1 MNNLD
6 VEKSYNFIKDFI
18 VPTPCIYSH
27 WLSSITQAK
36 VYLKLE
42 NFNKTGSFKDRGV
55 ISFLLSNKNNNITHV
70 VAASAGNHAQSVA
83 FFAQKLGIKASIF
96 MPILTPNNKIMQ
108 TKKYQAQVYLQGDNY
123 DEAFMYAQNFVASNN
138 AHYIHAY
145 NDLSVISGQGSV
157 AIEIFNQGIK
167 ADLILVPVGGG
178 GLISG
183 IASYIN
189 DKKLLT
195 KIIGVET
202 NKFASM
208 ALALKNNKPCM
219 LQAQKTIAEGIAVR
233 MVGQLNYDICSSLN
247 IEMMSVTDEEI
258 QSSIMFLLE
267 KQKIVAE
274 GAAAASVA
282 ALFKLSLE
290 ESLKDKTIVLIISGG
305 NIDLGLLN
313 RLSNQELIKTSRLH
327 KFKILILDT
336 PGSLSNLLRI
346 VSESRANIVDV
357 CHERF
362 FANLNWNE
370 VLVEIT
376 VEIRDEE
383 HLSILSTTLKEN
395 GYQMIDY
402 KDNLCA
408 Y

>member
-1 MNNLD
+1 M
-6 VEKSYNFIKDFI
+6 
-18 VPTPCIYSH
+18 
-27 WLSSITQAK
+27 
-36 VYLKLE
+36 
-42 NFNKTGSFKDRGV
+42 
-55 ISFLLSNKNNNITHV
+55 
-70 VAASAGNHAQSVA
+70 
-83 FFAQKLGIKASIF
+83 
-96 MPILTPNNKIMQ
+96 
-108 TKKYQAQVYLQGDNY
+108 
-123 DEAFMYAQNFVASNN
+123 
-138 AHYIHAY
+138 
-145 NDLSVISGQGSV
+145 
-157 AIEIFNQGIK
+157 
-167 ADLILVPVGGG
+167 
-178 GLISG
+178 
-183 IASYIN
+183 
-189 DKKLLT
+189 
-195 KIIGVET
+195 
-202 NKFASM
+202 
-208 ALALKNNKPCM
+208 
-219 LQAQKTIAEGIAVR
+219 
-233 MVGQLNYDICSSLN
+233 
-247 IEMMSVTDEEI
+247 
-258 QSSIMFLLE
+258 
-267 KQKIVAE
+267 
-274 GAAAASVA
+274 
-282 ALFKLSLE
+282 
-290 ESLKDKTIVLIISGG
+290 KDKTIVLIISGG